1 VTGGEAL
8 YADMGHLGRKPIART
23 WTFVVFPALI
33 LNYLGQGALA
43 LVDPSARENPFF
55 HMAPSSM
62 LYPLV
67 ALATAAAVIASQ
79 GMISGAFSL
88 TMQGIQ
94 MGYIP
99 RMEIRHTSQD
109 EHGQVYIPKI
119 CGLLAIGCI
128 ALVLGFQT
136 STALA
141 SVYGIAVTL
150 TMMATTTI
158 FYFASQRLW
167 NWSALRAGSICLLF
181 GVLEVTFLAANSL
194 KIAHG
199 GWFPLV
205 AGSAFFLLMTTWKK
219 GRSLLQRS
227 LPPAMPL
234 DDFIASITMAGT
246 LAAENQLHR
255 IQGTAVFLA
264 GNPEGTPNALTKN
277 IKHNQILHQRNII
290 LTILTDKR
298 RPHVPPAER
307 VQVTDR
313 SEGFYRIIASFGF
326 MEAPHIAE
334 VIRAAA
340 EHQLT
345 IHPERTTFFI
355 GKERIIA
362 SAKAG
367 MAIWR
372 EHVFVFLSKHAENAA
387 DFFQLPPDRVYEISQ
402 VVEI

>member
-1 VTGGEAL
+1 
-8 YADMGHLGRKPIART
+8 MGHFGRKPIART
-23 WTFVVFPALI
+23 WTFVVCPALI
-33 LNYLGQGALA
+33 LNYLGQGALV

-55 HMAPSSM
+55 HMAPASM

-99 RMEIRHTSQD
+99 RMEIRHTSKD

-119 CGLLAIGCI
+119 CGLLAVGCI

-136 STALA
+136 SSALA

-158 FYFASQRLW
+158 FFFASQRLW
-167 NWSALRAGSICLLF
+167 NWSPLRAGFICLIF
-181 GVLEVTFLAANSL
+181 GLVELTFLASNSL
-194 KIAHG
+194 KIMHG

-205 AGSAFFLLMTTWKK
+205 AGSAFFTIMTTWKK
-219 GRSLLQRS
+219 GRSLLQRC

-234 DDFIASITMAGT
+234 DDFVASISIAGT
-246 LAAENQLHR
+246 LDEQNKLHR
-255 IQGTAVFLA
+255 IQGTAIFLA

-277 IKHNQILHQRNII
+277 IKHNQILHRRNVL
-290 LTILTDKR
+290 LTIITDKR
-298 RPHVPPAER
+298 RPHVPHAER
-307 VQVTDR
+307 VQVSER
-313 SEGFYRIIASFGF
+313 GEGFYRLIASFGF
-326 MEAPHIAE
+326 METPHIAE
-334 VIRAAA
+334 VIRAAK
-340 EHQLT
+340 ENGLEIQ
-345 IHPERTTFFI
+345 PEKTTFFI
-355 GKERIIA
+355 GKERMIVT
-362 SAKAG
+362 AKAG

-372 EHVFVFLSKHAENAA
+372 EHLFVFLSKHAENAA